1 MNQEDKIEKIDEIT
15 QSFHTEGAE
24 LGGEM
29 KRAAPDKE
37 QFDSLL
43 SLDNQRTQTA
53 TKTEISDKTS
63 LMDEVRSINQK
74 VSAIGGATSTE
85 LVDQAHGVI
94 AQIEEVKAKLT
105 TPDLELK
112 GSVQTLLRNKLSHID
127 ENLKI
132 ALNRA
137 GLEYSPPQLTTAATG
152 PGTLANPIERFLGLL
167 THGQYQLQR
176 LANDIQHMSNT
187 PNNIN
192 PASMLAIQLKMGYVQ
207 QELELFANLLNKSL
221 ESIKTIMNVQ
231 V

>member
-1 MNQEDKIEKIDEIT
+1 MNHEDKIDKIDEIT
-15 QSFHTEGAE
+15 ESFKTESAD

-37 QFDSLL
+37 QFDSLI
-43 SLDNQRTQTA
+43 SLDNQRAQTA
-53 TKTEISDKTS
+53 TRTEISDKTS

-74 VSAIGGATSTE
+74 VSSIGGATSTE

-137 GLEYSPPQLTTAATG
+137 GLEYAPMQNVASASA
-152 PGTLANPIERFLGLL
+152 PGTLASPIERFLGLL

-187 PNNIN
+187 PNDIN
-192 PASMLAIQLKMGYVQ
+192 PASMLAIQLKMGYIQ